1 MPLKKEKHQHAS
13 TDVIKSQIT
22 PLNNSTN
29 TTLPTNESLR
39 LENSYRHLTSTDKTN
54 FSNDSAIGLDHL
66 SLIRGHKNDLDE
78 LNNRFSNYVN
88 ALQKKSKENN
98 DLQKKVDIEKQKQKH
113 KYLATEDNHELDTQM
128 NELRTEIDESA
139 VLTEHFIIKH
149 DRALKE
155 LALLKDKIRTE
166 EDNSYVK
173 RRPLL
178 ENEYQQTSVQLQELK
193 RSYEDLEK
201 IAQASKNQMN
211 LMNDLYKKLEDE
223 LHDLTLNNIRLQ
235 NNLRTIEEQIL
246 FKKATYE
253 TEKAEL
259 GNEQTKQK
267 QFYADELGKAI
278 EDIKHD
284 FQILLKHN
292 KALLENSYADR
303 MEQAKTQLL
312 AYETTKQQQQQPLV
326 ATRASI
332 DTLQNELKQV
342 EKVRQDIDNEYRP
355 LVDLYLIKQKEKN
368 QTDEERI
375 RLDNEYNRLANDV
388 NHLTQ
393 AIEVGKQYWFSVHFE
408 LETYRKLL
416 DLETSKSLP
425 TINNNNNNNNNST
438 TSVITNNNKHVVL
451 SNGKDEHI
459 PIEEPRQIVTVK
471 KPEAQ
476 RAISKS
482 GEIKGRN
489 TKNAFEEGSIFICNI
504 ILGKFDIDQVQ
515 AGFISINNAATHCV
529 DQPLKGWTLVHTIN
543 NGPECCFQF
552 ADTYVLRARTR
563 VRVYSNK
570 VENIGNS
577 AVANARLVAP
587 SISAWTNT
595 NQGDNVKIVLLD
607 DKGIN
612 RAQYSETWQ

>member
-1 MPLKKEKHQHAS
+1 MPLKKEKHQHDS

-29 TTLPTNESLR
+29 TILPTNENLL
-39 LENSYRHLTSTDKTN
+39 LENSYRHLTSTNKTN

-66 SLIRGHKNDLDE
+66 SLIRGHKNDLDV

-98 DLQKKVDIEKQKQKH
+98 DLQKKVDIEKQKHTTK
-113 KYLATEDNHELDTQM
+113 DNHELDTQM

-178 ENEYQQTSVQLQELK
+178 EKEYQQTSVQLQELK
-193 RSYEDLEK
+193 RSCEDLEK

-259 GNEQTKQK
+259 GNEQAKQK
-267 QFYADELGKAI
+267 QFYTDELGKAI
-278 EDIKHD
+278 EDIKYD

-312 AYETTKQQQQQPLV
+312 AYETTKQQQQPLA
-326 ATRASI
+326 ATRISI
-332 DTLQNELKQV
+332 DALQNELKQV

-375 RLDNEYNRLANDV
+375 RLDNEYNRLANEI

-393 AIEVGKQYWFSVHFE
+393 AIEVGEQYWFSVHFE

-425 TINNNNNNNNNST
+425 TINTTTTTAITNNNNNNKN
-438 TSVITNNNKHVVL
+438 HVVL

-459 PIEEPRQIVTVK
+459 PIEEPRPTVTIK
-471 KPEAQ
+471 KPDVQ
-476 RAISKS
+476 RAISKT
-482 GEIKGRN
+482 GEIKRRN

-504 ILGKFDIDQVQ
+504 ILGRFDIDQVQ

-529 DQPLKGWTLVHTIN
+529 DQLLKGWTLVHTIN
-543 NGPECCFQF
+543 NGPECIFQF
-552 ADTYVLRARTR
+552 SDTYVLRARTR

-570 VENIGNS
+570 AENIGNS
-577 AVANARLVAP
+577 AVASTRLIAS
-587 SISAWTNT
+587 SIPVWTST